1 MKNLIRK
8 ILKEGVNDDLNYV
21 YNKIIKNGL
30 VKSKNIN
37 KYSNYFEIYKIE
49 SRDFPYFE
57 DNWIKVEVL
66 DSGMIYLT
74 FIMYEDDIDY
84 KEAEEVSYWL
94 WGVLSDMFEGEY
106 EVMDN
111 I

>member
-8 ILKEGVNDDLNYV
+8 ILEEGVNNNLNYV
-21 YNKIIKNGL
+21 YNKIIKSGL
-30 VKSKNIN
+30 VKPKNIN
-37 KYSNYFEIYKIE
+37 KYSSFFEVLF
-49 SRDFPYFE
+49 RR
-57 DNWIKVEVL
+57 IKVEVL

-74 FIMYEDDIDY
+74 FVMYEDDIDY
-84 KEAEEVSYWL
+84 EEAEEVSYWL
-94 WGVLSDMFEGEY
+94 WSILSDMFDGEY